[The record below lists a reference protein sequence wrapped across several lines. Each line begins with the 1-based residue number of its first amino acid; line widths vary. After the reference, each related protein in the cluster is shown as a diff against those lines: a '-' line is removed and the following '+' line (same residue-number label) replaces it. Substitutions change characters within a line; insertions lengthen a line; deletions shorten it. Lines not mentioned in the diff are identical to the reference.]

1 MVKTP
6 AKVRATLDHEL
17 GFFQKM
23 EVEFLNAVGLL
34 SPKANFLGKKK
45 KKEKGKKKS
54 DVTYKQRMSI
64 LIVVRPCVCFAAFK
78 TSMM

>member
-45 KKEKGKKKS
+45 KKKKKKKS